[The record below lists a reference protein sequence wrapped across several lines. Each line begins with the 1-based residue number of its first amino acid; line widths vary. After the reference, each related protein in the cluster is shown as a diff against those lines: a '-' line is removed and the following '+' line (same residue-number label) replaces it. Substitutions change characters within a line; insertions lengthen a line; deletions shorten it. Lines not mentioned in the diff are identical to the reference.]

1 MPAGT
6 PGGTMN
12 DANQRHHAL
21 RLAMILGLAAL
32 APAGRTAV
40 LEEIVVTA
48 QKREQNLQ
56 DVGIAVTAFS
66 GDQLKELGFV
76 TTTDLVQQTPGLT
89 YVPPFGD
96 GNNAAFTLRGVGL
109 NDFSEHNESPV
120 AVYVDEVYQA
130 TLAGLGFQLFDLERA
145 EVLKGP
151 QGTLF
156 GRNTSGGLV
165 HMVTRRP
172 TDTFEGYGEATFG
185 EYDQMRFEGAAGGPI
200 TDTLAGRVSF
210 LYHDHDG
217 YRETRAP
224 GLKDANST
232 DAWALRGQLLWQPTA
247 ELEILASAHYAT
259 ADQVAATY
267 EHASTTFAPDGV
279 TEVFL
284 PANVVNPICAGV
296 GGLTGPGQDCFGYR
310 DTDGDPYATD
320 NDRQTFLDLDT
331 AGVSL
336 HVEWQVAG
344 MTLTSISAFEYLNKF
359 FGEDTDMGPVPAIA
373 VTNPVDSQQWSQ
385 ELRLAGERDRLRW
398 TTGFFY
404 FNRDVRTGSRTDV
417 SGIGLVNDN
426 TEDSDLTESWALFGQ
441 LEYDINDQWTAI
453 GGVRY
458 TDEEREFEMIA
469 RDDLG
474 NTPLFLG
481 LSPVPIPGFVV
492 FDFTEATVG
501 DLTKQEGD
509 NVSFRFELDWRPL
522 DDVLV
527 YASVARGVKGFGFN
541 FAIDGTGILGGS
553 TAAQIPFDEEK
564 LMAYELGVK
573 STLFDGRARLNGS
586 VYYYDYSDFQAFSFE
601 GLTNV
606 VSNKDAEV
614 VGFEAELIANPW
626 ERWEFSFGLNV
637 QDAEVKDVTSA
648 NFFTGA
654 LVTRDRDMV
663 LTPDITFNGL
673 GRYQWPMFGGNMAL
687 QMDFRVVGEQYF
699 DIANNPITK
708 EDAYVVGSGRLSWTD
723 ATDAWQVALWVKN
736 ISDTGYRTYAIPVT
750 SLGFTQQM
758 IGQPRW
764 IGGTVSYRW

>member
-1 MPAGT
+1 MTQP
-6 PGGTMN
+6 
-12 DANQRHHAL
+12 RLRVRAL
-21 RLAMILGLAAL
+21 QISLFFGLATL
-32 APAGRTAV
+32 VPAASAAV

-56 DVGIAVTAFS
+56 DVGISVTAFS
-66 GDQLKELGFV
+66 GDQMKELGFV

-165 HMVTRRP
+165 HMVTRKP
-172 TDTFEGYGEATFG
+172 TDTFEGYGEATYG
-185 EYDQMRFEGAAGGPI
+185 EYDQVRLEGAAGGPI
-200 TDTLAGRVSF
+200 VDTLSGRVSF

-217 YRETRAP
+217 YRETRTS

-232 DAWALRGQLLWQPTA
+232 DAWSVRGQLLWEPTGD
-247 ELEILASAHYAT
+247 LEILASAHYAS
-259 ADQVAATY
+259 ADQISATY
-267 EHASTTFAPDGV
+267 EHASTTFAPDGI

-284 PANVVNPICAGV
+284 PADQVNPLCAGV

-310 DTDGDPYATD
+310 DTDGDIHATD

-336 HVEWQVAG
+336 HVDWQVAG
-344 MTLTSISAFEYLNKF
+344 MTVTSISAFEYLNKF

-385 ELRLAGERDRLRW
+385 ELRLAGEADQLRW

-426 TEDSDLTESWALFGQ
+426 TVDSDLTESWALFGQ
-441 LEYDINDQWTAI
+441 LEYEINERWTAI
-453 GGVRY
+453 GGLRY

-474 NTPLFLG
+474 NTPFFLG
-481 LSPVPIPGFVV
+481 LTPAPVPGFVI

-509 NVSFRFELDWRPL
+509 NISWRAELDWRPV
-522 DDVLV
+522 DDWMV
-527 YASVARGVKGFGFN
+527 YGSIARGVKGFGFN

-553 TAAQIPFDEEK
+553 TPAQIPFDEEK
-564 LMAYELGVK
+564 LMAYELGFK
-573 STLFDGRARLNGS
+573 SSLFDGRARLNAS
-586 VYYYDYSDFQAFSFE
+586 VYYYDYNDFQAFSFE

-606 VSNKDAEV
+606 VSNKNAEV
-614 VGFEAELIANPW
+614 IGFEAELVTNPW
-626 ERWEFSFGLNV
+626 DGWEFSFGLNL

-648 NFFTGA
+648 NFFTGD

-663 LTPDITFNGL
+663 LTPDFTFNGL
-673 GRYQWPMFGGNMAL
+673 GRYEWAMFGGNMAV
-687 QMDFRVVGEQYF
+687 QMDFRIVGDQYF

-708 EDAYVVGSGRLSWTD
+708 EDTYVVGNGRLSWTD
-723 ATDAWQVALWVKN
+723 ASDAWQVALWVKN
-736 ISDTGYRTYAIPVT
+736 IGDTGYRTYAIPVT

-758 IGQPRW
+758 IGTPRW

>member
-1 MPAGT
+1 
-6 PGGTMN
+6 MN
-12 DANQRHHAL
+12 QSPLCFRAFQTSL
-21 RLAMILGLAAL
+21 LLCLVVP
-32 APAGRTAV
+32 APAAVAAV
-40 LEEIVVTA
+40 LEEILVTA

-185 EYDQMRFEGAAGGPI
+185 EYDQVRLESAAGGPI
-200 TDTLAGRVSF
+200 ADTLSGRVSF

-217 YRETRAP
+217 YRETRTP

-232 DAWALRGQLLWQPTA
+232 DVWAVRGQVLWQPTVD
-247 ELEILASAHYAT
+247 LEILASAHYAT
-259 ADQVAATY
+259 ADQISATY

-279 TEVFL
+279 TEVFV
-284 PANVVNPICAGV
+284 PADQVNPLCAGV

-310 DTDGDPYATD
+310 DTDGDIHATD

-336 HVEWQVAG
+336 HVDWNVAG

-359 FGEDTDMGPVPAIA
+359 FGEDTDVGPVPAIA

-426 TEDSDLTESWALFGQ
+426 TVDSDLTESWALFGQ
-441 LEYDINDQWTAI
+441 LEYDINDRWTAI
-453 GGVRY
+453 GGARY

-474 NTPLFLG
+474 NTPFFLG
-481 LSPVPIPGFVV
+481 LTPAPVPGFVI

-501 DLTKQEGD
+501 DLTKQDGD
-509 NVSFRFELDWRPL
+509 NVSFRFELDWRPV
-522 DDVLV
+522 DDWLV
-527 YASVARGVKGFGFN
+527 YGSVARGVKGFGFN
-541 FAIDGTGILGGS
+541 FAIDGTGILGSS

-564 LMAYELGVK
+564 LMAYELGFK
-573 STLFDGRARLNGS
+573 STLLDGRARLNTS
-586 VYYYDYSDFQAFSFE
+586 LYYYDYSDFQAFSFE
-601 GLTNV
+601 VLTNV

-614 VGFEAELIANPW
+614 MGFEAELITNPW
-626 ERWEFSFGLNV
+626 EGWEFSFGLNV

-648 NFFTGA
+648 NFFTGDP
-654 LVTRDRDMV
+654 VTRDRDMV
-663 LTPDITFNGL
+663 LTPDFTFNGL
-673 GRYQWPMFGGNMAL
+673 GRYGWAMFGGSMAL
-687 QMDFRVVGEQYF
+687 QLDFRIVGDQYF

-708 EDAYVVGSGRLSWTD
+708 EDTYVVGNGRLSWTD
-723 ATDAWQVALWVKN
+723 ASDTWQVALWVKN
-736 ISDTGYRTYAIPVT
+736 IGDNGYRTYAIPVT
-750 SLGFTQQM
+750 SLGFMQQM

-764 IGGTVSYRW
+764 VGGTVSYRW

>member
-1 MPAGT
+1 
-6 PGGTMN
+6 MN